1 MRRVARRNGAGLA
14 LAALAALCVAA
25 AGAGAGPPTSAP
37 AAALRRSV
45 AVLPHDT
52 YPGFSVKK
60 FDGAGYRLLETGFSQ
75 FFTVLE
81 DGLVM
86 TTSDLSP
93 LVNRPVNL
101 VVLEETP
108 NATATH
114 TLQLYVLDRR
124 HMLRFRQDVYE
135 GGAVAENAPAGTRVQ
150 DVPVLR
156 AAGGAAGDL
165 PVHYTITAGNDD
177 GAFKL
182 VDDTDAPANDTG
194 AHGVRLVTARPLD
207 REARAEYTLTVQ
219 AADGRGIDRAV
230 AKVHVSVLDENDNS
244 PVFSKKVYRFSLG
257 GEFRDRSNAS
267 GSAWRRFARIG
278 GVTARDA
285 DGDKVAYRLAA
296 PSNLVVIVPQ
306 TGDLLLAGD
315 PPLEPG
321 EDMEYEI
328 AVDAHDLRHPSRT
341 AKAPAQVYLRFSLP
355 AEEDGEGDEGA
366 DEAGNEVDAAEAHG
380 RREKRRVTRAVR
392 PTKRI
397 EFTEADGENEGR
409 VVFQL
414 EKETERET
422 FKIREENPWVTVEP
436 NGAVRVKKKWDYE
449 ELGPEKTID
458 FWVTITNAGGGAGP
472 DAGKCAGRETL
483 TVGRVGE
490 RD

>member
-1 MRRVARRNGAGLA
+1 M
-14 LAALAALCVAA
+14 
-25 AGAGAGPPTSAP
+25 
-37 AAALRRSV
+37 
-45 AVLPHDT
+45 
-52 YPGFSVKK
+52 
-60 FDGAGYRLLETGFSQ
+60 
-75 FFTVLE
+75 VLE

-86 TTSDLSP
+86 RISSEQSAAG
-93 LVNRPVNL
+93 VNRRCTG
-101 VVLEETP
+101 VLEETP
-108 NATATH
+108 TNGHPTHAALRVGPDDTAAISDRTCRGRRGGRSGPRASACR
-114 TLQLYVLDRR
+114 TARLRAGRAARRR
-124 HMLRFRQDVYE
+124 H
-135 GGAVAENAPAGTRVQ
+135 A
-150 DVPVLR
+150 R
-156 AAGGAAGDL
+156 AL
-165 PVHYTITAGNDD
+165 HITAGHTT
-177 GAFKL
+177 APSQL
-182 VDDTDAPANDTG
+182 VDDGRAANDTG
-194 AHGVRLVTARPLD
+194 APHA
-207 REARAEYTLTVQ
+207 Q
-219 AADGRGIDRAV
+219 AWRTERQ
-230 AKVHVSVLDENDNS
+230 S
-244 PVFSKKVYRFSLG
+244 PVFSKKVYRLSLAG
-257 GEFRDRSNAS
+257 GEFREPIQRVEVGGGGAIA
-267 GSAWRRFARIG
+267 GIG

-315 PPLEPG
+315 PPLEAG

-355 AEEDGEGDEGA
+355 AEEDGEGDE
-366 DEAGNEVDAAEAHG
+366 EAGNEVDAAEAHG

-458 FWVTITNAGGGAGP
+458 FWVTITNAGGGERLPRVLRTQTKLVYYSEVLVNRFMPEISAAFRELGVFHGFARGVSVAAVSVAWEEK
-472 DAGKCAGRETL
+472 DATRS
-483 TVGRVGE
+483 
-490 RD
+490 